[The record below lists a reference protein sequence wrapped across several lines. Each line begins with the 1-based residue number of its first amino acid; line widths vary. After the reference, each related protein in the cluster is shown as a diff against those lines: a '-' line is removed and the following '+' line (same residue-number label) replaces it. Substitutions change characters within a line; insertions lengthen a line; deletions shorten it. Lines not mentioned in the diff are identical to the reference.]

1 MILNFFTSLRLSGG
15 LGGGLPLFSARLIAM
30 SANAIGHRPSATI
43 NSISVAIRH
52 SRRRY
57 VALGNAAM

>member
-1 MILNFFTSLRLSGG
+1 V
-15 LGGGLPLFSARLIAM
+15 PLFSARLIAM
-30 SANAIGHRPSATI
+30 SANTIGHRPSATL

-52 SRRRY
+52 SRRSC